1 MVAGAVRKLV
11 QKAMKGAGTKVPKVS
26 EVSKK
31 IRQKKAQA
39 DNAFKNN
46 QTDKEKK
53 LRKELSAL
61 KTKRKK

>member
-31 IRQKKAQA
+31 IRQKK
-39 DNAFKNN
+39 F
-46 QTDKEKK
+46 
-53 LRKELSAL
+53 
-61 KTKRKK
+61 